1 LQIITCKHKL
11 NTLHI
16 SVCNKIDLST
26 SIDCFKTF
34 PNIKEIS
41 LYKFNGI
48 NNNEITSLANYLMSV
63 YSRNLK
69 TLILPHF
76 SKDFTEFIDFCRVFE
91 HGAINL
97 TTL

>member
-1 LQIITCKHKL
+1 LQSITCKHKL
-11 NTLHI
+11 NSLHI
-16 SVCNKIDLST
+16 SGCNKIDLSA
-26 SIDCFKTF
+26 SIDCFKAF

-48 NNNEITSLANYLMSV
+48 NSIEITSLANYLMSV

-69 TLILPHF
+69 TLIIPHF
-76 SKDFTEFIDFCRVFE
+76 SNDYTGFIDFCRVFE
-91 HGAINL
+91 NGAINL